1 MATAK
6 LIVGYRTR
14 PLEAATLE
22 QLKPQFT
29 ASKALKAADKI
40 AQGIADKEAQFIE
53 EAANMP
59 YTGTFDSVVLADPK
73 NEKIQRWDYKGRE
86 PGSGKQP
93 ICLAVASWILKQ
105 YPDAFSWDTHEK
117 KKPQVVFVGFNPRL
131 FLKMLGTECSLP
143 EHGKPLPPT
152 MWYSNSDHRDIEE
165 AVCPSDFKRLTL
177 QTVLK
182 RRRPAGGEAQQK
194 WDEVMSGW
202 EGPGV
207 DPVKDVWL
215 ATELSAQLGFLKE

>member
-1 MATAK
+1 MTAK

-14 PLEAATLE
+14 ALEKEKLDA
-22 QLKPQFT
+22 LKPQFE
-29 ASKALKAADKI
+29 AAKNLKAQDKI
-40 AQGIADKEAQFIE
+40 AADIADKEAQFYAD
-53 EAANMP
+53 AALMP
-59 YTGTFDSVVLADPK
+59 YTATFDCVVIADPS

-93 ICLAVASWILKQ
+93 ICLAVANWILKQ
-105 YPDAFSWDTHEK
+105 YPNAFSWDTHEK
-117 KKPQVVFVGFNPRL
+117 KKPTVIFLGFNPRL

-143 EHGKPLPPT
+143 ENAKPLPPT

-177 QTVLK
+177 HTVLK
-182 RRRPAGGEAQQK
+182 RRRPSGEAQKQ
-194 WDEVMSGW
+194 WDEIMADW
-202 EGPGV
+202 QGPGN

-215 ATELSAQLGFLKE
+215 ATELAAQLGFIKE